1 MKNAR
6 INIEEK
12 ESNFLANVVFRY
24 LPYWPLFL
32 MLVILAGAGSWLY
45 LRFQTP
51 LYESTARLMIKD
63 EKKGTEN
70 TKALEDLNAISTK
83 KIIENEVEVIQS
95 RTLLS
100 NVIKSLKLYA
110 PVYDEGRFRTASAY
124 LTSPIKIEAE
134 NPDRI
139 SSCRME

>member
-6 INIEEK
+6 INID
-12 ESNFLANVVFRY
+12 ESNNNFLANVVFRY

-32 MLVILAGAGSWLY
+32 LLLILAGAGSWLY

-63 EKKGTEN
+63 EKKGSEN
-70 TKALEDLNAISTK
+70 TKALDDLNAISTK
-83 KIIENEVEVIQS
+83 KIVENEVEVIQS
-95 RTLLS
+95 RTLLN

-110 PVYDEGRFRTASAY
+110 PVYEEGRFRTASA
-124 LTSPIKIEAE
+124 
-134 NPDRI
+134 
-139 SSCRME
+139 